1 MVVVDL
7 SLPVEPKL
15 TLVKEVSY
23 YQPDA
28 QIMTIGKVEYIK
40 DIGVLSSLLSIASID
55 SIEIF
60 PNTLRDY
67 ITGISTT
74 PTNSVYGAMQ
84 DGYVEWFDH
93 KISPRPSF
101 PKRGITISPF
111 GKGGIRG
118 IL

>member
-1 MVVVDL
+1 MRGLQDP
-7 SLPVEPKL
+7 SGTFPSDWNPKIFERL
-15 TLVKEVSY
+15 RPSW
-23 YQPDA
+23 
-28 QIMTIGKVEYIK
+28 EYP
-40 DIGVLSSLLSIASID
+40 GR
-55 SIEIF
+55 
-60 PNTLRDY
+60 NN
-67 ITGISTT
+67 TT

-84 DGYVEWFDH
+84 DGYVERFDQ

>member
-1 MVVVDL
+1 MTE
-7 SLPVEPKL
+7 LPKDEPNL
-15 TLVKEVSY
+15 
-23 YQPDA
+23 
-28 QIMTIGKVEYIK
+28 
-40 DIGVLSSLLSIASID
+40 D
-55 SIEIF
+55 SVF
-60 PNTLRDY
+60 N
-67 ITGISTT
+67 ST

-84 DGYVEWFDH
+84 DGYVERFNQ